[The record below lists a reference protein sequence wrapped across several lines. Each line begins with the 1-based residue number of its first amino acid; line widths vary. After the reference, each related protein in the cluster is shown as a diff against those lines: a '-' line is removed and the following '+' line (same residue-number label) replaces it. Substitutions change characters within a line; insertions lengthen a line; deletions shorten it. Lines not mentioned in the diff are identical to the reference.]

1 MKWKAPKLI
10 DQTHAR
16 PKQPLV
22 KKTNCT
28 QTQHKANIAFI
39 VHNPPLILVLC
50 INSDDQLFFVF
61 LCFLMVSNGFIFFI
75 VYVDDYIVFNNQ
87 LPLIH
92 HIKTIL
98 FREFEMFNEGALQ
111 YTIRNAIIINYEKNQ
126 NNASNHISYC

>member
-1 MKWKAPKLI
+1 
-10 DQTHAR
+10 
-16 PKQPLV
+16 
-22 KKTNCT
+22 
-28 QTQHKANIAFI
+28 
-39 VHNPPLILVLC
+39 
-50 INSDDQLFFVF
+50 
-61 LCFLMVSNGFIFFI
+61 MVSNGFIFFI